1 MVKKKIVE
9 VEVCTCDRCRKE
21 LEADHWKIK
30 MTRTIMDRELDLC
43 DECEMLFKAFMM
55 NKPYEVPE
63 TDNVTEKV
71 KGTEETIVE
80 SETDSYV
87 GILSSDIDFK
97 RGFPTRL
104 RSFMDKNQF
113 TQKDMAEL
121 IGVGTGTISNWLR
134 GTFAGV
140 NTRTQPKLDKAIREL
155 GI

>member
-1 MVKKKIVE
+1 MVKKKIIE

-30 MTRTIMDRELDLC
+30 MTRTMMDRELDLC

-63 TDNVTEKV
+63 TDNVTEEV

-104 RSFMDKNQF
+104 RAFMDKNQF